1 MKDDLNLKRLKQ
13 LMRASS
19 ATQLYL
25 KRLAE
30 NDNSKNQVYLGPDFT
45 ALNVLPTGDLVGDPE
60 KPSRLKAPLSFSWLS
75 SEGVITPAPNAQLIL
90 YPQYPEVRFSGFLK
104 GSGNAPSDVMTVR
117 ESGRFLF
124 FGITATGQILGFA
137 ASRNSALGERG

>member
-1 MKDDLNLKRLKQ
+1 MKDELNLKRLKQ
-13 LMRASS
+13 TMRASG

-60 KPSRLKAPLSFSWLS
+60 KQKPTTLPDGHNIAWSIHRSLQKP
-75 SEGVITPAPNAQLIL
+75 
-90 YPQYPEVRFSGFLK
+90 
-104 GSGNAPSDVMTVR
+104 R
-117 ESGRFLF
+117 ESY
-124 FGITATGQILGFA
+124 FGILRIENQLGV
-137 ASRNSALGERG
+137 RCGHNGTLG